1 MTYTVA
7 LVEDEIHQQ
16 QKIVEMLSSFPEFRL
31 VGIASNV
38 EEGQLLLQTARPD
51 LALLDVM
58 ISSQTSFDMLGKM
71 KRISFEIIFTTSYDH
86 FAVQAFRLS
95 AIDYLMKPID
105 KNDFAQALEKFKQQH
120 ASQNKGA
127 NIQNLL
133 SNLQLPEADA
143 KTKIALPTSNGF
155 LFVTINDIVRC
166 ESDNNY
172 TTFYTRDKNKI
183 IVSKTMK
190 EIEQMLLGYHFF
202 RVHNSHLI
210 NMECIKE
217 YIKGEGG
224 SVRMMDGSVIEV
236 SRRRKDEFLHQLHK
250 L

>member
-7 LVEDEIHQQ
+7 LVEDELHQQ
-16 QKIVEMLSSFPEFRL
+16 QMIAEMLASFPEFRL
-31 VGIASNV
+31 VGIASTI
-38 EEGQLLLQTARPD
+38 EEGEVLLQSARPD

-58 ISSQTSFDMLGKM
+58 IGSQTSFDMLAKM

-105 KNDFAQALEKFKQQH
+105 RNDFALALEKFKLQR
-120 ASQNKGA
+120 ANKNNEA

-155 LFVTINDIVRC
+155 LFVSIKDIIRC
-166 ESDNNY
+166 ESDNTY
-172 TTFYTRDKNKI
+172 TTFHTRDNNKV

-190 EIEQMLLGYHFF
+190 EIEQMLVGYHFF
-202 RVHNSHLI
+202 RTHNSHLI

-224 SVRMMDGSVIEV
+224 AVRMTDGSVIEV
-236 SRRRKDEFLHQLHK
+236 SRRRKDEFLLQLHR

>member
-1 MTYTVA
+1 MNYTVA
-7 LVEDEIHQQ
+7 LVEDELHQQ
-16 QKIVEMLSSFPEFRL
+16 QTIKEMLSAFPEFQL
-31 VGIASNV
+31 VGIASSV
-38 EEGQLLLQTARPD
+38 EEGETLLQTAKPD

-58 ISSQTSFDMLGKM
+58 LSSQTSFDMLGKM
-71 KRISFEIIFTTSYDH
+71 KQIPFDIIFTTSYDH

-95 AIDYLMKPID
+95 AIDYLMKPVSRS
-105 KNDFAQALEKFKQQH
+105 DFEQALEKFKQQRVN
-120 ASQNKGA
+120 QNKSN

-155 LFVTINDIVRC
+155 LFVSIKDVIRC

-172 TTFYTRDKNKI
+172 TTFHTNDKNKI
-183 IVSKTMK
+183 IISKTMK
-190 EIEQMLLGYHFF
+190 EVELMLMGYHFF

-224 SVRMMDGSVIEV
+224 TVRMTDGSVIEV
-236 SRRRKDEFLHQLHK
+236 SRRRKDEFLQQLHR

>member
-1 MTYTVA
+1 
-7 LVEDEIHQQ
+7 
-16 QKIVEMLSSFPEFRL
+16 ML
-31 VGIASNV
+31 
-38 EEGQLLLQTARPD
+38 AR
-51 LALLDVM
+51 
-58 ISSQTSFDMLGKM
+58 M

-95 AIDYLMKPID
+95 AIDYLMKPIAQ
-105 KNDFAQALEKFKQQH
+105 NDFAQALEKFKQRH
-120 ASQNKGA
+120 ANQNKGA

-155 LFVTINDIVRC
+155 LFVSINDIFRC

-172 TTFYTRDKNKI
+172 TTFHTRDKSKI
-183 IVSKTMK
+183 IVSKPMK
-190 EIEQMLLGYHFF
+190 EIEQMLSRYHFF
-202 RVHNSHLI
+202 RIHNSHLI
-210 NMECIKE
+210 NMECINE

-224 SVRMMDGSVIEV
+224 AVRMADGSVIEV
-236 SRRRKDEFLHQLHK
+236 SRRRKDEFLNQLHR

>member
-1 MTYTVA
+1 MAYRVA

-16 QKIVEMLSSFPEFRL
+16 QTIKEMLSAFPEFQL
-31 VGIASNV
+31 VGIASTV
-38 EEGQLLLQTARPD
+38 EEGEVLLQSAKPD

-58 ISSQTSFDMLGKM
+58 ISSQTSFDMLARM
-71 KRISFEIIFTTSYDH
+71 KEIPFDIIFTTSYDH

-95 AIDYLMKPID
+95 AIDYLMKPVD
-105 KNDFAQALEKFKQQH
+105 RTDFEQALEKFKLQRTN
-120 ASQNKGA
+120 QNKGD

-155 LFVTINDIVRC
+155 LFVSIKNVIRC

-172 TTFYTRDKNKI
+172 TTFHTTDKNKI
-183 IVSKTMK
+183 LISKTMK
-190 EIEQMLLGYHFF
+190 EIELMLMGYHFF

-210 NMECIKE
+210 NMECITE

-224 SVRMMDGSVIEV
+224 LVRMTDGSVIEV
-236 SRRRKDEFLHQLHK
+236 SRRRKDEFLQQLHR

>member
-7 LVEDEIHQQ
+7 LVEDELHQQ
-16 QKIVEMLSSFPEFRL
+16 QNITEMLSAFPEFRL
-31 VGIASNV
+31 VGIASTI
-38 EEGQLLLQTARPD
+38 EEGELLLESARPD

-58 ISSQTSFDMLGKM
+58 IASQTSFDMLSKM
-71 KRISFEIIFTTSYDH
+71 KRISFDIIFTTSYDH

-95 AIDYLMKPID
+95 AIDYLMKPVAPT
-105 KNDFAQALEKFKQQH
+105 DFGLALEKFKKQRGNVNN
-120 ASQNKGA
+120 SA

-133 SNLQLPEADA
+133 SNMQLPEADA
-143 KTKIALPTSNGF
+143 KTKVALPTSNGF
-155 LFVTINDIVRC
+155 LFISIKEIVRC

-172 TTFYTRDKNKI
+172 TTFHTLDKNKI
-183 IVSKTMK
+183 LVSKTMK

-210 NMECIKE
+210 NMDCIKE

-224 SVRMMDGSVIEV
+224 AVRMTDGSVIEV
-236 SRRRKDEFLHQLHK
+236 SRRRKDEFLHQLHR